1 MADARPENL
10 PAGDLE
16 EVLEAVGENWE
27 ELRGARIFL
36 TGGTGFFGKWLLES
50 LAWADRR
57 LGLGVRATILTRDP
71 EAFRAA
77 QPALAGY
84 PGFDFAR
91 GDVRSFAFPEGTFT
105 HLIHAAT
112 EASAALN
119 RKQPRL
125 MFETVAEGT
134 RRALDFAARAG
145 VGKLLL
151 TSSGAVYGTQP
162 SHLTHVPEEYPGAP
176 DPLAPGSA
184 YGEGK
189 RVSELLCGLAAGPRL
204 EVKIA
209 RCYAFV
215 GPHLPL
221 DLHFA
226 VGNFLRDGLE
236 GREIAIGGDG
246 TPRRSYLYM
255 TDLAAWLWTILLKG
269 APSRAYNVGS
279 EDDLS
284 IREVAEAVA
293 GAFDPA
299 PDVRVAR
306 TPDPAAVASPARY
319 VPSTRRAREELGLG
333 QRVPFA
339 EALARTVRWNRQ
351 LTTRLP

>member
-1 MADARPENL
+1 L
-10 PAGDLE
+10 LAGDLE
-16 EVLEAVGENWE
+16 EILEAVGEHWE
-27 ELRGARIFL
+27 ELRGARVFL

-57 LGLGVRATILTRDP
+57 RGLGVRATILTRDP

-77 QPALAGY
+77 QPALAAH
-84 PGFDFAR
+84 PGFEFVR
-91 GDVRSFAFPEGTFT
+91 GDVRSFPFPEGAFS

-112 EASAALN
+112 EASAVLN
-119 RKQPRL
+119 RDRPGL
-125 MFETVAEGT
+125 MFETVVEGT
-134 RRALDFAARAG
+134 RRALDFAAQAG

-151 TSSGAVYGTQP
+151 TSSGAVYGPQP
-162 SHLTHVPEEYPGAP
+162 PQLTHVPEEYPGGP

-189 RVSELLCGLAAGPRL
+189 RASELLCGLAAGDKL

-221 DLHFA
+221 DIHFA
-226 VGNFLRDGLE
+226 VGNFLRDGLA

-246 TPRRSYLYM
+246 TPRRSYFYM
-255 TDLAAWLWTILLKG
+255 TDLAIWLWMILFKG
-269 APSRAYNVGS
+269 GPSRAYNVGS
-279 EDDLS
+279 EDDRS

-293 GAFDPA
+293 RTFDPA
-299 PDVRVAR
+299 PSIRVAR
-306 TPDPAAVASPARY
+306 TPDPAALASPSRY
-319 VPSTRRAREELGLG
+319 VPATRRAREELGLI

-351 LTTRLP
+351 LKTQLP

>member
-1 MADARPENL
+1 MAEARPENL
-10 PAGDLE
+10 LAGDLE

-27 ELRGARIFL
+27 ELRGARIFV

-57 LGLGVRATILTRDP
+57 RDLGLRATILTRDP

-77 QPALAGY
+77 QPALAAHA
-84 PGFDFAR
+84 GFEFVR
-91 GDVRSFAFPEGTFT
+91 GDVRDFPFPEGAFS

-119 RKQPRL
+119 REQPRL
-125 MFETVAEGT
+125 MFETVVEGT
-134 RRALDFAARAG
+134 RRVLDFAAQAG

-151 TSSGAVYGTQP
+151 TSSGAVYGPQP
-162 SHLTHVPEEYPGAP
+162 SQMTHVPEDYPGAP

-189 RVSELLCGLAAGPRL
+189 RASELLCGLAANEKL

-221 DLHFA
+221 DIHFA
-226 VGNFLRDGLE
+226 VGNFIRDGLA
-236 GREIAIGGDG
+236 GREISIGGDG

-255 TDLAAWLWTILLKG
+255 SDLAAWLWTILLKG
-269 APSRAYNVGS
+269 APSRAYHVGS
-279 EDDLS
+279 EEDAS
-284 IREVAEAVA
+284 IREVAESVA
-293 GAFDPA
+293 KAFDPA
-299 PDVRVAR
+299 PAVRVAR
-306 TPDPAAVASPARY
+306 IPDPAVPPARY
-319 VPSTRRAREELGLG
+319 VPSTRRAREELGLA
-333 QRVPFA
+333 QRIGFA
-339 EALARTVRWNRQ
+339 EALARTVRWNR
-351 LTTRLP
+351 LKPSL